1 MSYIPL
7 NGPEPI
13 RAVERALTGAGFT
26 RTEPV
31 VPLLR
36 QVVEPT
42 GPKQATTKEAT
53 GDTGA
58 RDLAVDPA
66 DDQESVGNQPKP
78 PRGDKLPEG
87 RESRR
92 VFPPAIDP
100 TQGHGGHHR
109 PDPDPLVAAL
119 RQLPSMTGYF

>member
-1 MSYIPL
+1 MSHIPL

-31 VPLLR
+31 LPLLK
-36 QVVEPT
+36 QVFEPT
-42 GPKQATTKEAT
+42 RTTQTTTTEAP
-53 GDTGA
+53 GDTGT
-58 RDLAVDPA
+58 RDLAVDP
-66 DDQESVGNQPKP
+66 
-78 PRGDKLPEG
+78 
-87 RESRR
+87 
-92 VFPPAIDP
+92 
-100 TQGHGGHHR
+100 TQGHGSNHR